1 MFPSFQRF
9 VVRAVAVLLVG
20 GGLTAI
26 VQAQNFVYQPGYQ
39 PTTPPVPGQWP
50 QHPLPPGIRPPPP
63 PPDIIPPY
71 IILPPGWS
79 PYPLPPPAPRCSIPP
94 PPAAKEV
101 LKQFEDS
108 AAEIE
113 KKTELEVKKWREKK
127 LGELKM
133 ELDRLCKE
141 AKLDEAVAV
150 QNSIIAM
157 ETGQIRSQGKKA
169 AGYMVMMR
177 EQAELYKNGEAELKK
192 EQDKLHTKLKEL
204 EDLSRK
210 EDKLDEAAAVRDL
223 SQAIKY
229 RGGNAVPAGGYLD
242 HQETDIGKMFYYGVI
257 GVEKGFNLYGTII
270 YASGSHVGM
279 AAVHSG
285 ALKAGESGI
294 VMVTILP
301 VFDNYRATTRNGITS
316 SELRKGDGGP
326 FTVVSFKV
334 ERVYRFAQITQQAPS
349 NKPGRQVADASPPVQ
364 LPPAATAAVQQ
375 FEEAFAEIEKRAAA
389 EVKKRHEKTA
399 TELKKVQDS
408 FCREAKLDEAV
419 AVRDLIR
426 SLAAGAREVP
436 TKDMPPQAG
445 KIYEQHEQELAEIGK
460 KAQSQTDPL
469 RDKAVAELK
478 NLQDQLCK
486 EIKLDEA
493 VAVRDL
499 IEPIRS
505 RRGLT
510 TPR

>member
-1 MFPSFQRF
+1 MFTSFQRF

-26 VQAQNFVYQPGYQ
+26 VQAQNLVYPPGYQ
-39 PTTPPVPGQWP
+39 PTS
-50 QHPLPPGIRPPPP
+50 PPPP
-63 PPDIIPPY
+63 PYPPPY
-71 IILPPGWS
+71 PPPNPYPGYPYLLPPGFPP
-79 PYPLPPPAPRCSIPP
+79 PYPPPQPAACCSIPP

-101 LKQFEDS
+101 LKQYEDS
-108 AAEIE
+108 AGEIE

-141 AKLDEAVAV
+141 AKLDDAVAV
-150 QNSIIAM
+150 QNSIIAL
-157 ETGQIRSQGKKA
+157 ETGKIRSQGKKA
-169 AGYMVMMR
+169 AGYVVLMS
-177 EQAELYKNGEAELKK
+177 EQAALYKTGEAELKK

-204 EDLSRK
+204 EDLSWK
-210 EDKLDEAAAVRDL
+210 EDKLDEAVAVRDL
-223 SQAIKY
+223 SRAIKD
-229 RGGNAVPAGGYLD
+229 RVANAVPAGGYLD
-242 HQETDIGKMFYYGVI
+242 HRDTDIGRRFYYEVT
-257 GVEKGFNLYGTII
+257 GVEKGFNLYGTIV
-270 YASGSHVGM
+270 YASGSHLGM

-301 VFDNYRATTRNGITS
+301 EFDKYRATTRNGITS
-316 SELRKGDGGP
+316 SEFKKGP
-326 FTVVSFKV
+326 LAAVSFKV
-334 ERVYRFAQITQQAPS
+334 ERVYRFTQITQQTPLD
-349 NKPGRQVADASPPVQ
+349 KPGRQAADASPPVQ
-364 LPPAATAAVQQ
+364 LPPAATAAVRQ
-375 FEEAFAEIEKRAAA
+375 FEETFAEIEKRAAA
-389 EVKKRHEKTA
+389 EVRKRYEKTA

-426 SLAAGAREVP
+426 SLEAGAREVP
-436 TKDMPPQAG
+436 TKDMPPPAR

-460 KAQSQTDPL
+460 KAKSHTDPL

-499 IEPIRS
+499 IEPIRE
-505 RRGLT
+505 RKGRH
-510 TPR
+510 